1 MPHYSEEQQ
10 NELAAAGFDTMMVP
24 DRPAPAELV
33 PVIYLPP
40 ARRFPVPAAAPAA
53 SRAEGA
59 EGVDDDVVVDL
70 RPAGLRTVHVVDLE
84 NLLGRAHR
92 RTTIGEIQSVLA
104 EYRALVGARPDD
116 LFFYGANPKF
126 QLQVALATGSNQVRG
141 YRGRDGADMALL
153 HVVDPDWVVGR
164 FDRVCLASG
173 DHIFAPLARTL
184 KEQGLHVTVVSRP
197 MSVAAELYT
206 AASEH
211 LVLPAQVAVA

>member
-1 MPHYSEEQQ
+1 VPHYADAQQ
-10 NELAAAGFDTMMVP
+10 NDLAAAGLDAAWVP
-24 DRPAPAELV
+24 DRPALAGRFPARF
-33 PVIYLPP
+33 LPP
-40 ARRFPVPAAAPAA
+40 ARPLPVRSVAPAEAAPAPQEA
-53 SRAEGA
+53 
-59 EGVDDDVVVDL
+59 DDDVVVDL
-70 RPAGLRTVHVVDLE
+70 RPSALRTVHVVDLE
-84 NLLGRAHR
+84 NLLCGAHR
-92 RTTIGEIQSVLA
+92 RTTIDEIQSVIA

-184 KEQGLHVTVVSRP
+184 REQGLHVTVVSRP
-197 MSVAAELYT
+197 MSVAAELYS

-211 LVLPAQVAVA
+211 LVLPAALAAA